1 MKPTKKSKKT
11 KQNTESSCYLWVT
24 QTLQGIKPV
33 KQGGKPPD
41 LTVLEKEIGSLWVP
55 ILETLQGH
63 VTITKLSVNTNN
75 NNGQDINDNDSF
87 VITFFDKSVT
97 VSISKKSERTVIN
110 LSCYNLTQYEMEVL
124 RKGLKFCPTPGEPLM
139 GQILDDI
146 AALFRRMR
154 LRAFFNDPEDL
165 TDSILSNQ
173 TLMDMYL
180 RDAGGERNDPIEEKF
195 QERSTFDPK
204 IHDGLMNAFFELV
217 VREVNE
223 FTPRNP
229 RNQNLTKEEK
239 EALQNLTN
247 NPNITI
253 KKADKGSA
261 IVVMDTEDYIKEAE
275 RQLSDRKFYIPKD
288 VDLSDQHREEITKI
302 LDEMLAKGE
311 ITAKNH
317 KYLAPTKETTRTAK
331 FYFLPKIHKKEV
343 KGRPIIS
350 GNGCPTERISAFV
363 DEHIKDEVKKLP
375 SYVKDTTDFI
385 QKVEGITSKNEIIL
399 VTMDVTSLYT
409 NIPNHEGIVSVTDML
424 RENYSKKV
432 SLKSLQ
438 KLLKAVLHMNNFEFN
453 GKHYLQIGGTA
464 MGTRVAPSYANIF
477 MGKLEQKLL
486 AEAQKIGLV
495 PLVYLRFIDDL
506 FMVWDLGEAKLKR
519 FIEFS
524 NEFHST
530 IKFTAE
536 YSREVVNYLDT
547 KVKVKTDHNGTSTI
561 YFDLYTK
568 DTDTHSYLHYT
579 SSHPIHCKKGGPY
592 GEFLRL
598 RRNCTNMSDFEK
610 HAQSRVKDYIARG
623 YPEKDLHAAKEKA
636 KAKDRKELLKPK

>member
-1 MKPTKKSKKT
+1 
-11 KQNTESSCYLWVT
+11 
-24 QTLQGIKPV
+24 
-33 KQGGKPPD
+33 
-41 LTVLEKEIGSLWVP
+41 
-55 ILETLQGH
+55 
-63 VTITKLSVNTNN
+63 
-75 NNGQDINDNDSF
+75 
-87 VITFFDKSVT
+87 
-97 VSISKKSERTVIN
+97 
-110 LSCYNLTQYEMEVL
+110 
-124 RKGLKFCPTPGEPLM
+124 
-139 GQILDDI
+139 
-146 AALFRRMR
+146 
-154 LRAFFNDPEDL
+154 
-165 TDSILSNQ
+165 
-173 TLMDMYL
+173 
-180 RDAGGERNDPIEEKF
+180 
-195 QERSTFDPK
+195 
-204 IHDGLMNAFFELV
+204 
-217 VREVNE
+217 
-223 FTPRNP
+223 
-229 RNQNLTKEEK
+229 
-239 EALQNLTN
+239 
-247 NPNITI
+247 
-253 KKADKGSA
+253 
-261 IVVMDTEDYIKEAE
+261 
-275 RQLSDRKFYIPKD
+275 
-288 VDLSDQHREEITKI
+288 
-302 LDEMLAKGE
+302 
-311 ITAKNH
+311 
-317 KYLAPTKETTRTAK
+317 
-331 FYFLPKIHKKEV
+331 
-343 KGRPIIS
+343 
-350 GNGCPTERISAFV
+350 
-363 DEHIKDEVKKLP
+363 
-375 SYVKDTTDFI
+375 
-385 QKVEGITSKNEIIL
+385 
-399 VTMDVTSLYT
+399 MDVTSLYT

-598 RRNCTNMSDFEK
+598 RRNCTNMCDFEK
-610 HAQSRVKDYIARG
+610 HAESRVRDYIARG
-623 YPEKDLHAAKEKA
+623 YPEKDLLAAKEKA
-636 KAKDRKELLKPK
+636 KAKDRKELLKPKKKQVLTNKEKNKMRPVLVLTYNPANPNMKQILDKHWHLIEKSKFGFLFPEKPLIAYRRAKNISDHLVKAKCNDPHKKRTKTILPPCKDVFRCEYCPRKPKEPNIYISSVTGRSYRGPQKYTCQCRNLIYLISCKKCGKQYVGETYRTFKERMKEHQRYIRNKDTSQTTGCHFNLPGHKSSDFKCQVIYLLPGTPKRNCEKRTDKEEQLMDQLKTRHPKGMNEKARKKTVHH